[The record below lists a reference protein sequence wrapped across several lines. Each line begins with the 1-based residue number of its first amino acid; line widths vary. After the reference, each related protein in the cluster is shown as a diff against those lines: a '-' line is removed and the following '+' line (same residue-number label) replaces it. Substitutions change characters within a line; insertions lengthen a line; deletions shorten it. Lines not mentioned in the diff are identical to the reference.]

1 MFAKL
6 AQFRPLGSSHA
17 APAPRRPVHSN
28 DNRRCARPWGSPSRS
43 QRRILVCRWQPTA
56 GGGRLECRWSIELVD
71 AAPAEDPRRRRTIG
85 PSGHSID
92 SPKEVD
98 DVHHPTNQVRPR

>member
-6 AQFRPLGSSHA
+6 AQFQALGSSRV
-17 APAPRRPVHSN
+17 APAPRRFVHSN
-28 DNRRCARPWGSPSRS
+28 DNWPSARPRGSPARS
-43 QRRILVCRWQPTA
+43 QRRILVCRWQPAA

-71 AAPAEDPRRRRTIG
+71 ATAADGPRRRRTTG

-98 DVHHPTNQVRPR
+98 DAHHPSNQVRPT